1 MRDNLAAVLQVLPR
15 SRLAKWAIAVVFVGA
30 LGGAVLG
37 VGLKRDLPEVE
48 ALERYTPPLST
59 RVVSREGQNLASFG
73 EQKRI
78 LLASKDVPEV
88 FKHAIVATEDSRF
101 YKHSGVDVNGIARA
115 AWHDLKTMSLAQG
128 ASTITQQLARNLFL
142 APEKTMRRK
151 VQEALVALEIE
162 KHYSKEEILTL
173 YANQV
178 YMGHGRYG
186 LEAASQFFFGKHA
199 RELTLPEGALLA
211 GIIQR
216 PEGLS
221 PLRSPER
228 AVRRRNH
235 VLQRMVEEGY
245 LDAASA
251 EKAKAAP
258 LVLNPRPEQAELAP
272 YFVEQVRRWLQ
283 QTYGDDNL
291 YQRGLQ
297 VKTTL
302 DARLQEIANR
312 AVASGL
318 RALDRRQGWRGRSGV
333 VPPGETADTY
343 VPPTAKAGLRKDA
356 VVEAVVVGTSPG
368 KARLRVG
375 DRQAVLDVQA
385 VKWTGRVNPAA
396 MFRRGDLTLVRVL
409 DLPADGF
416 VPVELEQDPKVEAAL
431 VALDPRT
438 GEVLSLVGGHD
449 FARSEFDRAIQARR
463 QAGSSFKPIV
473 AASALNE
480 GATPSTRLLDAPT
493 VFLDTT
499 TMQPYQPENYGKQ
512 YYGDITLREAIEKSA
527 NIATVRLLERTGYT
541 PVIDT
546 ARRLGIT
553 TELRPYPSMAL
564 GAFEVSLLELTSAY
578 ATFANEGV
586 RIAPQLVQ
594 EVADRDHA
602 QLFRARPQV
611 EQAVTP
617 QVAYQMNRLLQG
629 VITDGTGAAAASLG
643 RPLAGKTGTTDDFT
657 DAWFV
662 GYAPDLA
669 VGVWVGFDT
678 KKSIGSRETGA
689 QAALPIWQAFMEQAL
704 VSRPVVDFAE
714 PAKIVTV
721 AVDRVTGLRA
731 NDAAGCTSIVAE
743 AFAEGTEPT
752 ASCSAV
758 EHEKLRFPW
767 SFQAFPI
774 GEDGAIE
781 IPVGD
786 LERLLAADP
795 SVTLTPDGDALEFAD
810 AAGRARLPVRTL
822 PGASPGIPD
831 AVAAKI
837 DTSTWFGSDGRR
849 ALIVL
854 VGGRA
859 N

>member
-1 MRDNLAAVLQVLPR
+1 MRDSLGTVLSVLPR
-15 SRLAKWAIAVVFVGA
+15 TRFAKAAVVLALLGGVGGAA
-30 LGGAVLG
+30 LGF
-37 VGLKRDLPEVE
+37 GLKVDLPEIR
-48 ALERYTPPLST
+48 ALESYTPPLST
-59 RVVSREGQNLASFG
+59 RVVAREGQLLASFG

-78 LLASKDVPEV
+78 LLASRDVPEV
-88 FKHAIVATEDSRF
+88 FKKALVATEDSRF
-101 YKHSGVDVNGIARA
+101 YEHSGVDINGIARA

-142 APEKTMRRK
+142 APEKTARRK
-151 VQEALVALEIE
+151 FQEILVALEIE

-199 RELTLPEGALLA
+199 RELTLPEAALLA

-221 PLRSPER
+221 PIRSPER

-235 VLQRMVEEGY
+235 VLQRMVDENS
-245 LDAASA
+245 LAPADA
-251 EKAKAAP
+251 ERAKAEP
-258 LVLNPRPEQAELAP
+258 LKLNPRPEQAELAP

-302 DARLQEIANR
+302 DARLQEAANA
-312 AVASGL
+312 AVESGL
-318 RALDRRQGWRGRSGV
+318 RALDRRQGWRGRAGV
-333 VPPGETADTY
+333 VPSGQSPDAF
-343 VPPTAKAGLRKDA
+343 VPDSAKGSPRKGA
-356 VVEAVVVGTSPG
+356 LVEAVVVGTSPG

-375 DRQAVLDVQA
+375 DRTAVLDAEA

-396 MFRRGDLTLVRVL
+396 MVRRGDLVFVRLL
-409 DLPADGF
+409 DVPAEGPL
-416 VPVELEQDPKVEAAL
+416 PVELEQQPRVEAAL

-438 GEVLSLVGGHD
+438 GEVLALVGGFD
-449 FARSEFDRAIQARR
+449 FGRSEFDRAVQARR

-473 AASALNE
+473 AATALNE
-480 GATPSTRLLDAPT
+480 GASPSTRLLDAPT
-493 VFLDTT
+493 VFVDPT
-499 TMQPYQPENYGKQ
+499 TMQPYQPENYGKK
-512 YYGDITLREAIEKSA
+512 YYGDITLRESIEKSA
-527 NIATVRLLERTGYT
+527 NIATVRLLERTGYA
-541 PVIDT
+541 PVIET

-553 TELRPYPSMAL
+553 TDLRPYPSMAL
-564 GAFEVSLLELTSAY
+564 GAFEVSLLELTGAY
-578 ATFANEGV
+578 AAFANEGV

-594 EVADRDHA
+594 EVADRDRSP
-602 QLFRARPQV
+602 LFRARPEV
-611 EQAVTP
+611 EQAVSP

-678 KKSIGSRETGA
+678 KKSLGSRETGA

-704 VSRPVVDFAE
+704 AGRPIVDFAE
-714 PAKIVTV
+714 PPSVVTV
-721 AVDRVTGLRA
+721 AVDRLTGLRA
-731 NDAAGCTSIVAE
+731 SDSAGCASIVSE
-743 AFAEGTEPT
+743 AFVEGTEP
-752 ASCSAV
+752 AIACSPA
-758 EHEKLRFPW
+758 EHERLRFPW
-767 SFQAFPI
+767 PFQSYPL
-774 GEDGAIE
+774 GEDGALE

-786 LERLLAADP
+786 LERLLASEMFVRLSA
-795 SVTLTPDGDALEFAD
+795 DGDAIEYAD
-810 AAGRARLPVRTL
+810 AAGRARLAVRTL
-822 PGASPGIPD
+822 PGANPTLPEELAGKVD
-831 AVAAKI
+831 A
-837 DTSTWFGSDGRR
+837 STWAGADGR
-849 ALIVL
+849 APL
-854 VGGRA
+854 VVVVGSR